1 MPNFMTALLE
11 IKNLEVK
18 IDDKAILK
26 GVSLIINE
34 GEVHTIMGPNGS
46 GKSTLSNVIM
56 GHPKYEVT
64 GGDIL
69 YKGESIL
76 EMQPHQRALLGI
88 FLAFQYPKEI
98 AGVTLEEFLMAAYR
112 AKQAHLNPGKPPI
125 LVFRFQKMLK
135 EIMEELKMP
144 EDFISRFLNV
154 GFSGGE
160 KKKAEAL
167 QMAVLQPDLAIMDET
182 DSGLD
187 VDALK
192 TISMNV
198 GKVMRKREKTGVLLI
213 THYQRILKHI
223 KPDYVHVMKDGR
235 IVKSGG
241 HELAHELEEKGYEH
255 L

>member
-1 MPNFMTALLE
+1 MTALLE
-11 IKNLEVK
+11 IKDLKVAVEG
-18 IDDKAILK
+18 KAVLK
-26 GVSLIINE
+26 GVTLTINDN
-34 GEVHTIMGPNGS
+34 EVHAIMGPNGS

-56 GHPKYEVT
+56 GHPKYKVT

-69 YKGESIL
+69 FRGKSFL
-76 EMQPHQRALLGI
+76 KMKPHERALAGI

-98 AGVTLEEFLMAAYR
+98 IGVTLEEFLLAAYR
-112 AKQAHLNPGKPPI
+112 AKQAHLHPEKPPI
-125 LVFRFQKMLK
+125 LVFRFKRLLSETMK
-135 EIMEELKMP
+135 ELKMP
-144 EDFISRFLNV
+144 ESFAGRFLNH

-167 QMAVLQPDLAIMDET
+167 QMTLLSPLLAVLDET

-192 TISMNV
+192 IIANSVKNMM
-198 GKVMRKREKTGVLLI
+198 KEQKKTGVLLI
-213 THYQRILKHI
+213 THYQRILKHL
-223 KPDYVHVMKDGR
+223 KPDFVHVMKDGL

-241 HELAHELEEKGYEH
+241 HKLAIELENKGYER

>member
-1 MPNFMTALLE
+1 MTALLQ
-11 IKNLEVK
+11 IKNLHVSV
-18 IDDKAILK
+18 DNKAILH
-26 GVSLIINE
+26 GVDLTIKE
-34 GEVHTIMGPNGS
+34 GEIHTIMGPNGS

-64 GGDIL
+64 SGDIL

-76 EMQPHQRALLGI
+76 SVETHERALRGI

-98 AGVTLEEFLMAAYR
+98 SGVTMEEFLLAAYR
-112 AKQAHLNPGKPPI
+112 AKQAYLDATKPPI
-125 LVFRFQKMLK
+125 LIFRFKKMLK
-135 EIMEELKMP
+135 EAMAELKMP
-144 EDFISRFLNV
+144 EAFAERFLNH

-167 QMAVLQPDLAIMDET
+167 QMALLQPQMAVMDET

-192 TISMNV
+192 IISDSIN
-198 GKVMRKREKTGVLLI
+198 KIMRKRDDTGVLLV
-213 THYQRILKHI
+213 THYQRILKYL

-235 IVKSGG
+235 LVKSGG
-241 HELAHELEEKGYEH
+241 HELAHELEEKGYED

>member
-1 MPNFMTALLE
+1 MSALLE
-11 IKNLEVK
+11 IRDLHVT
-18 IDDKAILK
+18 IDDKEILK
-26 GVSLIINE
+26 GVSLVIQE

-56 GHPKYEVT
+56 GHPRYIVT
-64 GGDIL
+64 SGDIF
-69 YKGESIL
+69 YMGESIL
-76 EMQPHQRALLGI
+76 EMEPHERALVGI

-112 AKQAHLNPGKPPI
+112 AKQAFEDPSKPPI
-125 LVFRFQKMLK
+125 LVFRFQKMLR
-135 EIMEELKMP
+135 EIMIELKMP
-144 EDFISRFLNV
+144 EDFANRFLNH

-167 QMAVLQPDLAIMDET
+167 QMAILQPRLAIMDET

-192 TISMNV
+192 TISVNID
-198 GKVMRKREKTGVLLI
+198 KVMRGRKGTGVLLV
-213 THYQRILKHI
+213 THYQRILKHLQ
-223 KPDYVHVMKDGR
+223 PDYVHVMKGGK

>member
-1 MPNFMTALLE
+1 MHPLLE

-18 IDDKAILK
+18 INNKAILH
-26 GVSLIINE
+26 GINLTINE

-46 GKSTLSNVIM
+46 GKSTLSKVIM
-56 GHPKYEVT
+56 GHPKYEIT
-64 GGDIL
+64 GGNIL

-76 EMQPHQRALLGI
+76 KMEPYERALSGI

-98 AGVTLEEFLMAAYR
+98 IGVTLEEFLMAAYR
-112 AKQAHLNPGKPPI
+112 AKKAFTDPSKPPI

-135 EIMEELKMP
+135 EIMAELKMP
-144 EDFISRFLNV
+144 EDFANRFLNV

-167 QMAVLQPDLAIMDET
+167 QMAILRPELAIMDET

-192 TISMNV
+192 TIS
-198 GKVMRKREKTGVLLI
+198 GSIDKVMRKREGTGVLLV
-213 THYQRILKHI
+213 THYQRILKYL
-223 KPDYVHVMKDGR
+223 KPDYVHVLKNGK

-241 HELAHELEEKGYEH
+241 YELAHELEEKGYEH

>member
-1 MPNFMTALLE
+1 MTPLLE
-11 IKNLEVK
+11 IKDLEVK
-18 IDDKAILK
+18 IEDKTILQ
-26 GVSLIINE
+26 GVNLTINE

-64 GGDIL
+64 GGDIH
-69 YKGESIL
+69 YKGQSIL
-76 EMQPHQRALLGI
+76 EMEPHERALIGI

-98 AGVTLEEFLMAAYR
+98 AGVTLQEFLMAAYR
-112 AKQAHLNPGKPPI
+112 AKQAHADKPPI
-125 LVFRFQKMLK
+125 LVFRFQKMLM
-135 EIMEELKMP
+135 EIMAELKMP
-144 EDFISRFLNV
+144 EDFAERFLNH

-167 QMAVLQPDLAIMDET
+167 QMAVLQPDLAVMDET

-192 TISMNV
+192 TISTNID
-198 GKVMRKREKTGVLLI
+198 KVMRKREGTGVLLV
-213 THYQRILKHI
+213 THYQRILKHL
-223 KPDYVHVMKDGR
+223 KPDYVHVMKEGR

>member
-1 MPNFMTALLE
+1 MTALLE
-11 IKNLEVK
+11 IKDLEVG
-18 IDDKAILK
+18 IDDKIILH
-26 GVSLIINE
+26 GVNLRILE

-56 GHPKYEVT
+56 GHPKYKVIK
-64 GGDIL
+64 GDIL

-76 EMQPHQRALLGI
+76 DMQPHKRALIGI

-98 AGVTLEEFLMAAYR
+98 AGITLGEFILAAYR
-112 AKQAHLNPGKPPI
+112 AKQEYIKPGRPPI
-125 LVFRFQKMLK
+125 LIFRFQKMMR
-135 EIMEELKMP
+135 EIMTELKMP
-144 EDFISRFLNV
+144 VDFADRFLNH

-167 QMAVLQPDLAIMDET
+167 QMAILEPQLAVLDET

-192 TISMNV
+192 IISSNID
-198 GKVMRKREKTGVLLI
+198 KVMRKREKTGVLLV
-213 THYQRILKHI
+213 THYQRILKHL
-223 KPDYVHVMKDGR
+223 KPDFVHVMKEGR

-241 HELAHELEEKGYEH
+241 HELAHELEEKGYEN

>member
-1 MPNFMTALLE
+1 MTPLLE
-11 IKNLEVK
+11 IKNLHVA
-18 IDDKAILK
+18 IDNKEILH
-26 GVSLIINE
+26 GVNLTINE

-69 YKGESIL
+69 YKGESVL
-76 EMQPHQRALLGI
+76 EMEPHERALIGI

-98 AGVTLEEFLMAAYR
+98 AGVTLEEFLLAAYR
-112 AKQAHLNPGKPPI
+112 AKQAHNRPGKPPI
-125 LVFRFQKMLK
+125 LVFRFKKLLR
-135 EIMEELKMP
+135 EIMAELKMP
-144 EDFISRFLNV
+144 ESFADRFLNH

-167 QMAVLQPDLAIMDET
+167 QMAVLEPDLAVLDET

-192 TISMNV
+192 TISSNV
-198 GKVMRKREKTGVLLI
+198 DKVMRKREKTGVLLV
-213 THYQRILKHI
+213 THYQRILKHL
-223 KPDYVHVMKDGR
+223 KPDYVHVMKDGK

-241 HELAHELEEKGYEH
+241 HELAMQLEEEGYEK

>member
-1 MPNFMTALLE
+1 MTALLE
-11 IKNLEVK
+11 IKELEVR
-18 IDDKAILK
+18 IEDKEILK
-26 GVSLIINE
+26 GVTLTINE

-64 GGDIL
+64 NGDII
-69 YKGESIL
+69 YRGESIL
-76 EMQPHQRALLGI
+76 TMEPHQRALIGI

-98 AGVTLEEFLMAAYR
+98 AGVTMEEFLRAAHQ
-112 AKQAHLNPGKPPI
+112 AKREHEDPEKPPMLI
-125 LVFRFQKMLK
+125 FRFQKMLK
-135 EIMEELKMP
+135 EIMDELDMP
-144 EDFISRFLNV
+144 EDFAGRFLNH

-167 QMAVLQPDLAIMDET
+167 QMAVLKPDLAILDET

-192 TISMNV
+192 TISGNINT
-198 GKVMRKREKTGVLLI
+198 VMRGREKTGVLLI
-213 THYQRILKHI
+213 THYQRILKHL
-223 KPDYVHVMKDGR
+223 KPDFVHVMKDGR
-235 IVKSGG
+235 LVKSGG
-241 HELAHELEEKGYEH
+241 PELAQELEDKGYEH

>member
-1 MPNFMTALLE
+1 MTPLLQIIDLKVNIEDKE
-11 IKNLEVK
+11 ILH
-18 IDDKAILK
+18 
-26 GVSLIINE
+26 GVTLTINE

-76 EMQPHQRALLGI
+76 DMPVHERALCGL

-98 AGVTLEEFLMAAYR
+98 TGITMEEFLLAAYR
-112 AKQAHLNPGKPPI
+112 AKQNFINPSKPPI
-125 LVFRFQKMLK
+125 LIFRFKKMLK
-135 EIMEELKMP
+135 EKMAELKMP
-144 EDFISRFLNV
+144 ESFAERFLNQ

-167 QMAVLQPDLAIMDET
+167 QMAILEPQMAVLDET

-192 TISMNV
+192 IISESVN
-198 GKVMRKREKTGVLLI
+198 KVMKKRENTGVLLV
-213 THYQRILKHI
+213 THYQRILKYL
-223 KPDYVHVMKDGR
+223 KPDYIHVMKEGR

-241 HELAHELEEKGYEH
+241 HELAQELEEKGYEE